1 LTRTWFELRSINGSL
16 SSLSGEPGFRNFVA
30 RSLREIGVSGY
41 IRRNPGTDADLIVK
55 GTPEQLSRVRDFLK
69 KIKQQGMIQ
78 KCYVMNGTPMY
89 EPEDEFEVM
98 PSDRDRPRVV
108 TGDYSNPEWD
118 IVSVSTRSETP
129 VLKSPNPHH
138 SEL

>member
-1 LTRTWFELRSINGSL
+1 LTRTWFELRSIDGSL

-41 IRRNPGTDADLIVK
+41 IRRKPITDADLIVK
-55 GTPEQLSRVRDFLK
+55 GTPEQLSRVEDFLGT
-69 KIKQQGMIQ
+69 IMQQGMIQ
-78 KCYVMNGTPMY
+78 LYFIVNDTPMY
-89 EPEDEFEVM
+89 EPGRQFVVM
-98 PSDRDRPRVV
+98 PSDRPRVM
-108 TGDYSNPEWD
+108 TGNYSNPEWD
-118 IVSVSTRSETP
+118 IVSVSNRSETP

>member
-1 LTRTWFELRSINGSL
+1 L
-16 SSLSGEPGFRNFVA
+16 SEEPGFRNYVA

-41 IRRNPGTDADLIVK
+41 IQRKPRTNADLIVK
-55 GTPEQLSRVRDFLK
+55 GTPKQISRVKDFLK

-78 KCYVMNGTPMY
+78 KCYVKTGTPMY
-89 EPEDEFEVM
+89 EPEDEFEVIT
-98 PSDRDRPRVV
+98 SERPKVM